1 MLVPT
6 ISIAQGLRSRRP
18 GRTCVRSRAAALVAV
33 GLALA
38 VFLGGAHSARAD
50 RVHDLSHALVHGKRA
65 TTRISAAES
74 LIRLRD
80 PRSLKS
86 LVRALRDPNHRVR
99 ALAASAL
106 GRLGVVDA
114 LPALEGARRDTSI
127 TVRRNAIAAI
137 ESIRA
142 RQDEAARKLAAVDI
156 APRHAAAIAGSP
168 LVTPEAD
175 EEIPAPQRL
184 YVMLKSA
191 IDKSSGAGPKARLAR
206 ASHMRSLMADHLE
219 QTRNV
224 TLIPSR
230 ARALTV
236 DPYAI
241 DLTMVKL
248 SRVERESNIEVECE
262 IRVAISTPQGKMLSF
277 LTGGAKVQVPR
288 ATFREQFLPQLRR
301 EALEGAVR
309 SVHRD
314 LIEHLA
320 KLP

>member
-1 MLVPT
+1 M
-6 ISIAQGLRSRRP
+6 
-18 GRTCVRSRAAALVAV
+18 AALVAI
-33 GLALA
+33 GLAVAILA
-38 VFLGGAHSARAD
+38 GGARAARAD

-74 LIRLRD
+74 LGRLRD

-86 LVRALRDPNHRVR
+86 LVRALRDPHHRVR

-106 GRLGVVDA
+106 GRLGAPDA
-114 LPALEGARRDTSI
+114 LAALEGARRDSSI
-127 TVRRNAIAAI
+127 TVRRNAIGAI

-142 RQDEAARKLAAVDI
+142 RQAESARAGAAVDI
-156 APRHAAAIAGSP
+156 APRHAAIAGSL
-168 LVTPEAD
+168 LVRPAAVEEAP
-175 EEIPAPQRL
+175 PAERL

-191 IDKSSGAGPKARLAR
+191 IDKSSGAGPKGRLAR
-206 ASHMRSLMADHLE
+206 ASRMRTLMADHLE

-224 TLIPSR
+224 TLIPSG

-248 SRVERESNIEVECE
+248 SRVEREANIEIECE

-288 ATFREQFLPQLRR
+288 ATFRDEFLPQLRR

-314 LIEHLA
+314 LIAHLA

>member
-1 MLVPT
+1 M
-6 ISIAQGLRSRRP
+6 
-18 GRTCVRSRAAALVAV
+18 
-33 GLALA
+33 
-38 VFLGGAHSARAD
+38 
-50 RVHDLSHALVHGKRA
+50 
-65 TTRISAAES
+65 
-74 LIRLRD
+74 
-80 PRSLKS
+80 
-86 LVRALRDPNHRVR
+86 RALRDSNRRVR

-106 GRLGVVDA
+106 GRLGVPDA
-114 LPALEGARRDTSI
+114 LPALEGARRDSSI

-142 RQDEAARKLAAVDI
+142 RQAETARKLAAVDI

-168 LVTPEAD
+168 LVTPAAVDEA
-175 EEIPAPQRL
+175 PAPERL
-184 YVMLKSA
+184 YIMLKSA

-206 ASHMRSLMADHLE
+206 ASHMRSLMADQLE

-224 TLIPSR
+224 TLIPSG

-248 SRVERESNIEVECE
+248 SRVEREANIEVECE

-288 ATFREQFLPQLRR
+288 ATFRDEFLPQLRR